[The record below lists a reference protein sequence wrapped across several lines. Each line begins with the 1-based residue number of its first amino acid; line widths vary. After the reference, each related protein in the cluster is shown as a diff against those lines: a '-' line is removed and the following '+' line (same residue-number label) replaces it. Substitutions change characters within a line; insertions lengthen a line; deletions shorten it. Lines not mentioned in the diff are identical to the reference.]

1 MIKRLHLVDG
11 TFELFRAHYAPRP
24 DHLAPD
30 GRTAKA
36 AVGVV
41 RSMLLI
47 LQGDFEQATHIAAAF
62 DNPIESFRN
71 DLFTG
76 YKTGEGIEPDL
87 RRQFDLVEEGV
98 AAIGVVVWRVDRWE
112 ADDALATA
120 ALRWKDEC
128 EQVRIMTP
136 DKDLGQVVDGSR
148 VVQVDVIRRR
158 DINEDAVRNRRTAP
172 ESIPDFLALTGDTA
186 DGIPGLPGFGEKTAA
201 ALLGAY
207 GHIENIPDDGAD
219 WTVKVRGAERLT
231 ETLRERRED
240 ALLYR
245 KLATLA
251 TDVPL
256 AETLDDL
263 KWRGAHRN
271 AFSDWCE
278 RVGLPTLATV
288 PQRWC
293 DE

>member
-30 GRTAKA
+30 GRTVKA

-41 RSMLLI
+41 RTLLLI
-47 LQGDFEQATHIAAAF
+47 LQREFEQATHIAAAF

-71 DLFTG
+71 ELFSG
-76 YKTGEGIEPDL
+76 YKSGEGTEPDL

-98 AAIGVVVWRVDRWE
+98 AAIGVVVWRMGRWE

-120 ALRWKDEC
+120 ALRWKGEC

-158 DINEDAVRNRRTAP
+158 DINEDTVRRRRTAP
-172 ESIPDFLALTGDTA
+172 ESIPDFLALTGDAA

-207 GHIENIPDDGAD
+207 GHIEKIPDDGAD
-219 WTVKVRGAERLT
+219 WAVKVRGAQRLA

-245 KLATLA
+245 KLATLN
-251 TDVPL
+251 TSVPL
-256 AETLDDL
+256 TETLDGL
-263 KWRGAHRN
+263 KWRGAHRD
-271 AFSDWCE
+271 AFLDWCG
-278 RVGLPTLATV
+278 RVGSPALATM
-288 PQRWC
+288 PKRWRG
-293 DE
+293 E